1 MKRKQLIY
9 SFLWFKQAFYTKEFL
24 QMYAFKEKY
33 EQKYWDLKAHLATLS
48 MLCGENIY
56 KPGHCHNKKFISVAE
71 SHSSIPEATLNTAAI
86 TTPATE
92 GFNTTQVRMRNL
104 YMYCKITGE

>member
-1 MKRKQLIY
+1 
-9 SFLWFKQAFYTKEFL
+9 
-24 QMYAFKEKY
+24 MYAFKEKY

-48 MLCGENIY
+48 MLCGGKNIY
-56 KPGHCHNKKFISVAE
+56 KPGHCHNKKSISVAE

-92 GFNTTQVRMRNL
+92 GFNTTQVRMWNL
-104 YMYCKITGE
+104 YMYYKTTGE